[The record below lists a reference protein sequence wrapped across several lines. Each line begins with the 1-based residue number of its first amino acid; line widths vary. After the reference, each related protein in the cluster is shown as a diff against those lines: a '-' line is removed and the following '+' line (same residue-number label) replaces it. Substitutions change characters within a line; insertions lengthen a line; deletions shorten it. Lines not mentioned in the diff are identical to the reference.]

1 MRHEGLRDG
10 GGGGC
15 QGACV
20 EDVGWDWAVENEKH
34 FLSTRRKKEGIPRV
48 REEGQQLSR
57 MMDQTLGRGLVHDLT

>member
-34 FLSTRRKKEGIPRV
+34 FLSTRRKKRGYPSCEGGRSAAQPDDGPDT
-48 REEGQQLSR
+48 GQRPCS
-57 MMDQTLGRGLVHDLT
+57 